1 MADLLENIAVPPK
14 KYRPMVRWW
23 WPGVDVETG
32 ELVKELREL
41 DDRGFGGAEVQACCI
56 GTPDPNEELKHRF
69 APHPYYFEAVDAV
82 LAEAERLG
90 LVIDLTISS
99 AWPPGGTWVSR
110 DDSMRTLLMGSVVV
124 NGGSRIEMKVPPF
137 QVPVA
142 LKSKL
147 VKWLAGRHN
156 PWFDPGEFKP
166 VAVAAVKAIGKP
178 RTKMNFFKPKASPLD
193 IATAIDIT
201 PKGTDP
207 SWISWDAPP
216 GKWQVFPAYAGSSGM
231 TPISDAKSAPNA
243 ESRVVDMFDESALKR
258 FFDGHVGA
266 GMSRW
271 KPYAGK
277 TLRALFTDS
286 QEISCEW
293 YWTRDFFEEFKK
305 RRGYDVRPYLP
316 ACYVPNRDN
325 QFTYVA
331 VMNEKSCYDFPGGD
345 GDRIRHDWE
354 ETLSDLFAERYCGGI
369 ARLAREHGL
378 QHRIQA
384 YGIRVDLLKA
394 YGAADIPETEQLF
407 AGGLTS
413 FLKVAG
419 SAGIIYN
426 KPIVTSE
433 SIVWMD
439 RDYMTTPFKI
449 KVAADKLAVAGINQV
464 IYHGFP
470 YGPDVPWKAFPGHY
484 PWSPPKY
491 SSNLN
496 HHNPFWAFFPAI
508 NAYVTRLQL
517 IMQRG
522 ITRCNVG
529 VYYPHWNYDHKVPK
543 KEDLVAG
550 WLEGF
555 DGPPPR
561 GLVSWF
567 LQRVSNRIDR
577 LTLGYQLLG
586 EQLAAR
592 GYFYTYVND
601 ETLLAGE
608 ISQGKL
614 RVGQAL
620 LEAVIFPGIEK
631 ITLPL
636 AEKLRDCMKAGVKV
650 IFSGILPDGQP
661 GFHDA
666 ARNDPKIQAIINAV
680 GDCEFN
686 FVERGKDVGMV
697 LWGEMHVLPIV
708 DFVKADPILQ
718 AICKE
723 TADGR
728 FYFIRSTSPVASRH
742 SVGFR
747 EAGKIPYFVNL
758 WTGTVEPVTMYQ
770 PATLSKATVSL
781 GRSMDKQTIELFLEP
796 YGSRMIWFPASAL
809 PNTPSMHV
817 NEAELELAR
826 DGKAFVAEVQDG
838 GIFRATFSDGREM
851 TEMVTAPP
859 APVALDVWRLEVTHR
874 EIDGTA
880 GKISI
885 EATRRGDWRRI
896 KQLRHV
902 SGPGKYVTT
911 FKPIMAHLAK
921 DIRLFLDL
929 GLVHDVA
936 VVKVNGKD
944 VATLLVPPYQVNV
957 TDFIHDGENLIEVT
971 VHCTM
976 RNLLVG
982 YANRGKAGAPW
993 RHHKR
998 KALMPA
1004 GLIGPAAIVAKRVV
1018 VFEPEK

>member
-1 MADLLENIAVPPK
+1 MADLLQHIAEPPK
-14 KYRPMVRWW
+14 KYRPLVRWW
-23 WPGVDVETG
+23 WPGVDVEKD
-32 ELVKELREL
+32 ELARELREL
-41 DDRGFGGAEVQACCI
+41 DDRGFGGAEIQACCI

-69 APHPYYFEAVDAV
+69 APHPYYFEAVNAV

-99 AWPPGGTWVSR
+99 AWPPGGSWVPR
-110 DDSMRTLLMGSVVV
+110 EDSMRTLLMGSTVVH
-124 NGGSRIEMKVPPF
+124 GGTKIEMKAPPF

-142 LKSKL
+142 LKSRL
-147 VKWLAGRHN
+147 VKMLAGNHC
-156 PWFDPGEFKP
+156 PFFDPAEFKP
-166 VAVAAVKAIGKP
+166 VAVAAVRAVGKP
-178 RTKMNFFKPKASPLD
+178 RTKMNFFKPKAAPLD
-193 IATAIDIT
+193 ISTAVDIT
-201 PKGTDP
+201 PEGTDP

-216 GKWQVFPAYAGSSGM
+216 GKWQVFAVYAGSSGM
-231 TPISDAKSAPNA
+231 TPISDAKSAPRA
-243 ESRVVDMFDESALKR
+243 ESRVVDMFDEGALAR

-266 GMSRW
+266 GMARW
-271 KPYAGK
+271 KPHAGK

-286 QEISCEW
+286 QEIACEW
-293 YWTRDFFEEFKK
+293 YWARDFFEEFKK

-316 ACYVPNRDN
+316 ACYAPNRDN

-331 VMNEKSCYDFPGGD
+331 VMNERPCYDFRGGD

-369 ARLAREHGL
+369 ARLARGHGL

-394 YGAADIPETEQLF
+394 YGAADIPETEQLY
-407 AGGLTS
+407 AGGLTA

-419 SAGIIYN
+419 SAGIVYN

-496 HHNPFWAFFPAI
+496 HHNPFWTFFPVI
-508 NAYVTRLQL
+508 NAYVTRLQC
-517 IMQRG
+517 IMQQG
-522 ITRCNVG
+522 TTRCNVG

-561 GLVSWF
+561 GPVAWF
-567 LQRVSNRIDR
+567 LQRVSNHIDR

-592 GYFYTYVND
+592 GYFYTHVND
-601 ETLLAGE
+601 EALLAGE
-608 ISQGKL
+608 ISEGKL
-614 RVGQAL
+614 RVGQAML
-620 LEAVIFPGIEK
+620 DAVIFPGIEK
-631 ITLPL
+631 IPLPL
-636 AEKLRDCMKAGVKV
+636 AEKLRDCVKAGIKV
-650 IFSGILPDGQP
+650 IFSGVVPDGQP

-666 ARNDPKIQAIINAV
+666 AKNDPKIQSIVGAV
-680 GDCEFN
+680 GDREFT
-686 FVERGKDVGMV
+686 FVERGKDVGLAMWSE
-697 LWGEMHVLPIV
+697 LHVAPII
-708 DFVKADPILQ
+708 DFVKPNPSLQ

-723 TADGR
+723 NPDGR
-728 FYFIRSTSPVASRH
+728 IYFIRSSSPVDSRH
-742 SVGFR
+742 IVGFR
-747 EAGKIPYFVNL
+747 EAGRIPYFVDL
-758 WTGTVEPVTMYQ
+758 WTGKVEPVTMYQ
-770 PATLSKATVSL
+770 PATLRKATVSL

-796 YGSRMIWFPASAL
+796 YGSRIIWFPASPL
-809 PNTPSMHV
+809 PGTPTMHV
-817 NEAELELAR
+817 NEAELELVR
-826 DGKAFVAEVQDG
+826 DGKAFVAEVQNG
-838 GIFRATFSDGREM
+838 GIFRATFSDEREM

-859 APVALDVWRLEVTHR
+859 APVALDFWRLEAANR
-874 EIDGTA
+874 GIDGQVT
-880 GKISI
+880 KIHKN
-885 EATRRGDWRRI
+885 ATRLGDWRDD
-896 KQLRHV
+896 KQLRHA
-902 SGPGKYVTT
+902 SGPGNYTTT
-911 FKPIMAHLAK
+911 FHPMMAHMAK
-921 DIRLFLDL
+921 DIRLCLDL
-929 GLVHDVA
+929 GTVHDVA
-936 VVKVNGKD
+936 TVKVNGKD
-944 VATLLVPPYQVNV
+944 AKTLLVPPYSVDITGLV
-957 TDFIHDGENLIEVT
+957 REGENLIEVA
-971 VHCTM
+971 VHCTL
-976 RNLLVG
+976 RNTLVG
-982 YANRGKAGAPW
+982 YANKGKAGAPW

-998 KALMPA
+998 KPLMPA

-1018 VFEPEK
+1018 RFEPEK

>member
-1 MADLLENIAVPPK
+1 MSDLLENIAAPPK

-23 WPGVDVETG
+23 WPGVDVEKS
-32 ELVKELREL
+32 ELIREL
-41 DDRGFGGAEVQACCI
+41 QELEDRGFGGAEVQAFCI
-56 GTPDPNEELKHRF
+56 GTPDPNEDLKHRF
-69 APHPYYFEAVDAV
+69 APHPYYFEAVKAA

-99 AWPPGGTWVSR
+99 AWPPGGSWVSR

-142 LKSKL
+142 LKPGL
-147 VKWLAGRHN
+147 VRKLAGNHN
-156 PWFDPGEFKP
+156 PWFDPAEFKP
-166 VAVAAVKAIGKP
+166 VAVVAVKPVGKP
-178 RTKMNFFKPKASPLD
+178 RTKMNFFKPKAAPLD
-193 IATAIDIT
+193 IATAVDIT
-201 PKGTDP
+201 PKGNDP

-216 GKWQVFPAYAGSSGM
+216 GKWQIFAVYAGPSGM
-231 TPISDAKSAPNA
+231 TPISDAKSAPTA
-243 ESRVVDMFDESALKR
+243 ESRVVDMFNEIALKR
-258 FFDGHVGA
+258 FFDGHVGT
-266 GMSRW
+266 GMACW
-271 KPYAGK
+271 KPHAGK

-293 YWTRDFFEEFKK
+293 YWTGDFFDEFKK

-316 ACYVPNRDN
+316 VCYVPNRDN

-331 VMNEKSCYDFPGGD
+331 VMNEKPCYDFVGGD
-345 GDRIRHDWE
+345 GERIRHDWE

-369 ARLAREHGL
+369 ARLARDHGL

-407 AGGLTS
+407 AGGITA

-426 KPIVTSE
+426 KPLVTSE
-433 SIVWMD
+433 SLVWMD

-449 KVAADKLAVAGINQV
+449 KVAADKLAVAGINQM

-508 NAYVTRLQL
+508 NAYVTRLQY
-517 IMQRG
+517 IMQQG

-529 VYYPHWNYDHKVPK
+529 VYYPHWNFDHKVPK

-550 WLEGF
+550 WLDGF

-561 GLVSWF
+561 GPIAWF

-577 LTLGYQLLG
+577 LTLGYHVLG

-601 ETLLAGE
+601 EALLAGRIDE
-608 ISQGKL
+608 GKL
-614 RVGQAL
+614 RVGQAA
-620 LEAVIFPGIEK
+620 LEVIIFPGIEK

-636 AEKLRDCMKAGVKV
+636 AEKLRDCRKAGIKI
-650 IFSGILPDGQP
+650 IFTGTIPDGQP
-661 GFHDA
+661 GFLDA
-666 ARNDPKIQAIINAV
+666 AKNDPKIQAIVNSIGEN
-680 GDCEFN
+680 EFI
-686 FVERGKDVGMV
+686 FVERGKDVGMT
-697 LWGEMHVLPIV
+697 LWGELHVVPNI
-708 DFVKADPILQ
+708 DFVKANPDLHS
-718 AICKE
+718 ICKE
-723 TADGR
+723 TPDGR
-728 FYFIRSTSPVASRH
+728 FYFIRSTSPVATRH

-747 EAGKIPYFVNL
+747 EAGKIPYYIDL
-758 WTGTVEPVTMYQ
+758 WTGKVEPVTMYQ
-770 PATLSKATVSL
+770 PATLRKATVSL
-781 GRSMDKQTIELFLEP
+781 GRSMDKQTIDLFLEP

-809 PNTPSMHV
+809 PGTPAMHV
-817 NEAELELAR
+817 NEAELELSR
-826 DGKAFVAEVQDG
+826 DGKAFIAEVENG

-859 APVALDVWRLEVTHR
+859 APVVLDIWRLEVSHR
-874 EIDGTA
+874 EIDGKVITV
-880 GKISI
+880 KLD
-885 EATRRGDWRRI
+885 ATRLGDWRSN

-902 SGPGKYVTT
+902 SGPGIYTTT
-911 FKPIMAHLAK
+911 FQPVTAHLAK
-921 DIRLFLDL
+921 DIKLFLDL

-936 VVKVNGKD
+936 EVKVNGKYA
-944 VATLLVPPYQVNV
+944 ATLLVPPYRVNV
-957 TDFIHDGENLIEVT
+957 TGLIQEGENLIEVV
-971 VHCTM
+971 VHCTL
-976 RNLLVG
+976 RNALVG
-982 YANRGKAGAPW
+982 YAKKGKEGKPY
-993 RHHKR
+993 RHHKGR
-998 KALMPA
+998 PLMPA

-1018 VFEPEK
+1018 RFEPEH